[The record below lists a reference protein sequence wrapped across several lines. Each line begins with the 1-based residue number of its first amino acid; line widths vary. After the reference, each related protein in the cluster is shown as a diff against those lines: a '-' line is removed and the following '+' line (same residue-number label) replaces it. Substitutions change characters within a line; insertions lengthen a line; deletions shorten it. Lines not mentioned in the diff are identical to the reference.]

1 MGGIKSRAL
10 RPFKGYNFEHRAQR
24 LVKKEQE
31 SAAPKAAPK
40 HASSQ
45 ELLEK
50 HAAGE
55 TFRFLKIIS
64 IFRSDPKGPVLGPI
78 AQSVVSPIFNLCRC
92 RLNCRSSKVRWSKPP
107 SVKTEKVVIMN
118 PSIVVS
124 VVD

>member
-1 MGGIKSRAL
+1 MGGIKSKAL

-78 AQSVVSPIFNLCRC
+78 AQSIYLSSNTAYALTSIFGRHCASGL
-92 RLNCRSSKVRWSKPP
+92 
-107 SVKTEKVVIMN
+107 
-118 PSIVVS
+118 
-124 VVD
+124 

>member
-1 MGGIKSRAL
+1 MGGIKSKAL

-55 TFRFLKIIS
+55 TFIFLKIIS
-64 IFRSDPKGPVLGPI
+64 IFEFDPKGSVLGPI
-78 AQSVVSPIFNLCRC
+78 AQSVS
-92 RLNCRSSKVRWSKPP
+92 
-107 SVKTEKVVIMN
+107 
-118 PSIVVS
+118 
-124 VVD
+124 

>member
-1 MGGIKSRAL
+1 MGGIKSKAL

-55 TFRFLKIIS
+55 TFIVLKIIS
-64 IFRSDPKGPVLGPI
+64 IFRSSTEARSAG
-78 AQSVVSPIFNLCRC
+78 SSEFNLQCRYS
-92 RLNCRSSKVRWSKPP
+92 LK
-107 SVKTEKVVIMN
+107 
-118 PSIVVS
+118 
-124 VVD
+124 